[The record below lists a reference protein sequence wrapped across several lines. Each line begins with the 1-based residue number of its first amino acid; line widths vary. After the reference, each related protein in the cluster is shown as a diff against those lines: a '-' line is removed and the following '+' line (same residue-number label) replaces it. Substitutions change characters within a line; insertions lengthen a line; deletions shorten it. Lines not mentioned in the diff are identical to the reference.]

1 MGPRRATGSLRAQ
14 YKALQQKVLRAVKSW
29 LLPHHSTVPGNLESL
44 KVIKINLAK
53 ETPIDSKFYS
63 LVMRDSFK
71 VLGLSSTSVRG
82 FNRILKIYC
91 PSPCFHFLFSP
102 PLFFNSLTKPC
113 LRICRQT
120 PGDSWVSALPCP
132 SLWGSAPFLR
142 QVLQCLPPKC
152 VHFAMQTSLGFI
164 GFVISASEAGNHW
177 CEHTFKKHNFVE
189 PRVCNSVNSGE
200 CFG

>member
-102 PLFFNSLTKPC
+102 PPFF
-113 LRICRQT
+113 
-120 PGDSWVSALPCP
+120 
-132 SLWGSAPFLR
+132 
-142 QVLQCLPPKC
+142 
-152 VHFAMQTSLGFI
+152 
-164 GFVISASEAGNHW
+164 
-177 CEHTFKKHNFVE
+177 
-189 PRVCNSVNSGE
+189 
-200 CFG
+200 